1 MSETLQRDV
10 RSSVNE
16 KDRTVDV
23 CWTTG
28 ARVKRYSWD
37 EGYYME
43 ELAVDKKAIRLDRF
57 NAMSLLDTHDNY
69 SMDQRLGTVVPGS
82 VRIEGGKGYAT
93 IKLSKKQRA
102 EELLQDLRDGHPLAI
117 SVGYKI
123 HRYEKT
129 EGADGQLPVLRAIDW
144 EPMELSAVP
153 IPADAGAISR
163 NLEGKNMTHPS
174 IRSRRLVTDPS
185 HDGEET
191 RHREEADSQQDEIHN
206 RSMSVREARGFATEF
221 MRATNTSEF
230 GDEVQD
236 RIKRGMTQQQVREIL
251 LEVIVARQ
259 ERSPT
264 FPHSETRGVHE
275 NRYDGLTRN
284 QAMADAL
291 MLRLNPEHKLKG
303 SSRDFVG
310 LSLVEIA
317 RRTLEA
323 NGISTIGQGAGET
336 ITRALHTTSDFGIVI
351 SDVGKTVLLASYAAT
366 PSALKAVGKRAI
378 VKDFKTKNAVR
389 LTKTGGLQ
397 KVNEHG
403 EFKRGSFTESKESYR
418 VDTFGEII
426 GMTRQMLINDD
437 LGSFADRALL
447 LAQQATR
454 FEAKFLV
461 ALLKSNPIMGD
472 GKDLFHATHRNLAAT
487 ATALNHA
494 TLAAGRKS
502 FRKQTDDAGEPI
514 GLGPK
519 FLVVGPEQETI
530 AEQVLAQI
538 QPAHTGD
545 VNVFAGKL
553 QLIVEDRLGDSPE
566 WYLVAD
572 PNLVPGLEYAYLEGF
587 EGPYFEDNWGFNV
600 DGVETKIRLDFGG
613 GFMDWRG
620 WYKNPGLAQ

>member
-1 MSETLQRDV
+1 MPEMIENVQTREDRKV
-10 RSSVNE
+10 SSFND
-16 KDRTVDV
+16 KARTVDIV
-23 CWTTG
+23 LATENE
-28 ARVKRYSWD
+28 VKRRSWE
-37 EGYYME
+37 EGPYVE
-43 ELAVDKKAIRLDRF
+43 ILSVNRAAIDTTRLNALPLVDQHDVY
-57 NAMSLLDTHDNY
+57 NGMSA
-69 SMDQRLGTVVPGS
+69 RLGSVVPGS
-82 VRIEGGKGYAT
+82 LRFENGTAIVTAKISRNEKG
-93 IKLSKKQRA
+93 A
-102 EELLQDLRDGHPLAI
+102 ELFRDLEDGHVFGA
-117 SVGYKI
+117 SVGYRIDEFK
-123 HRYEKT
+123 KT
-129 EGADGQLPVLRAIDW
+129 DAPSGGLPTIRATRW
-144 EPMELSAVP
+144 TPLELSIVS
-153 IPADAGAISR
+153 IPADPAATTRSLETER
-163 NLEGKNMTHPS
+163 NPQMPQATQTQTNDDDDDHA
-174 IRSRRLVTDPS
+174 
-185 HDGEET
+185 T
-191 RHREEADSQQDEIHN
+191 RQ
-206 RSMSVREARGFATEF
+206 MSVREARGFATEF

-236 RIKRGMTQQQVREIL
+236 RIKRGMTQQQVRDIL

-259 ERSPT
+259 ESSPT
-264 FPHSETRGVHE
+264 FPHVETRGVHE

-291 MLRLNPEHKLKG
+291 MLRLNPDHKLKG

-426 GMTRQMLINDD
+426 GMSRQMLINDD
-437 LGSFADRALL
+437 LGAFSDRALL

-461 ALLKSNPIMGD
+461 SLLKSNPIMGD
-472 GKDLFHATHRNLAAT
+472 GKDLFHSTHGNLAAT
-487 ATALNHA
+487 ATVLNHA

-600 DGVETKIRLDFGG
+600 DGVETKVRLDFGG

-620 WYKNPGLAQ
+620 WYKNPGLAG